1 MLNGIY
7 ESLKKA
13 EEILSPFKQIEEIA
27 TLYKAKEGTTPSAVN
42 RSVLSKMLLS
52 FAHLNNLL
60 WSSTGADEVKQMN
73 DTIKEMT
80 ESVSTLTDLSTTS
93 AASLD
98 RTIAGVKAIPETA
111 KALGPAKEEDFTS
124 TRAEIDKFVED
135 LSQAHEDKRIKDQE
149 FKVILELI
157 DSLYARLYDAEY
169 RVEEWKYK
177 YEELVKA
184 ITALKDFDVAD
195 DEIMFG

>member
-1 MLNGIY
+1 VG
-7 ESLKKA
+7 
-13 EEILSPFKQIEEIA
+13 
-27 TLYKAKEGTTPSAVN
+27 
-42 RSVLSKMLLS
+42 
-52 FAHLNNLL
+52 
-60 WSSTGADEVKQMN
+60 
-73 DTIKEMT
+73 
-80 ESVSTLTDLSTTS
+80 
-93 AASLD
+93 
-98 RTIAGVKAIPETA
+98 
-111 KALGPAKEEDFTS
+111 
-124 TRAEIDKFVED
+124 D
-135 LSQAHEDKRIKDQE
+135 LSQAHDDKRINDGE